1 MLTIYNM
8 SSASRDQLLQYNQ
21 ELVVE
26 RMKMDK
32 EVSIFLDKHDLKET
46 EPDTK
51 EWSQYHRYM
60 DKYASVQHLL
70 KLTEYYLGRT

>member
-46 EPDTK
+46 EPDT
-51 EWSQYHRYM
+51 EDWTQYHRYM